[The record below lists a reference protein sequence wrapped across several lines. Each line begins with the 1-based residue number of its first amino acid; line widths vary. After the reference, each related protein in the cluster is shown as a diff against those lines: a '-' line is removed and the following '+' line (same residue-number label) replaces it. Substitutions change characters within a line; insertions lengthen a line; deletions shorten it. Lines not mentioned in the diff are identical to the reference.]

1 MNQAAFSFTH
11 RPDYREA
18 DFIISSANE
27 IAYKALKSWPW
38 NSPFMYIYG
47 AESSGKTHLSLIWK
61 NLTGAQ
67 YLNDFSS
74 DKLDNL
80 GNAWFL
86 EDCENI
92 EDEEGLFHF
101 INHIKNTK
109 KYLLITSRVAA
120 NMLPFTLP
128 DLKSRIAAMPSF
140 KIEDP
145 DDELL
150 VALLHKHFS
159 DRQLLVSEEVVDYIK
174 HRIKRS
180 YEAIESV
187 VENLDNISIER
198 KSRITIPLVKQIL

>member
-11 RPDYREA
+11 KPDYTEA
-18 DFIISSANE
+18 NFIISSANE
-27 IAYKALKSWPW
+27 IAYKALKEWPW
-38 NSPFMYIYG
+38 DSPFMYIYG
-47 AESSGKTHLSLIWK
+47 AASSGKTHLSLIWK
-61 NLTGAQ
+61 NLSGAQ
-67 YLNDFSS
+67 HLNDFSL
-74 DKLDNL
+74 DKLENP
-80 GNAWFL
+80 GNAWLL
-86 EDCENI
+86 EDYENI

-101 INHIKNTK
+101 INHIKNTN

-120 NMLPFTLP
+120 NTLSFRLP
-128 DLKSRIAAMPSF
+128 DLKSRISAMPSF
-140 KIEDP
+140 KIEEP

-180 YEAIESV
+180 YEAIMNV